1 MANNTDLKIFYTGA
15 TGYLGGDAWALLIEK
30 HPEWEA
36 RSTLLVRNE
45 ERGKVVQAKYPG
57 ARLVFGDL
65 SDSTLLETEAAN
77 ADIVVHCA
85 SIEDPHSSQALSNGL
100 TKRRRDGSAHWIA
113 LSGTD
118 NITWRAIE
126 EKSYGTSY
134 DHVYDDM
141 DRVSEVT
148 SLPDQAPHRDVE
160 KIQQQCITQNPS
172 VKLAIVC
179 PSCVYGVGE
188 GCGNQRSIQLPE
200 LAKYTIENGYAF
212 KVGQGLCRWP
222 NVHVRDHSRIVLSL
236 IEDAVQGGT
245 RATWGKDA
253 YYFAENGEHVWG
265 DIAQLVAEE
274 AKKQGLVD
282 NASVKSF
289 SAEEIDT
296 QLDFGSAF
304 YGTDSRC
311 KATRARQVLGWR
323 PQQDSLEAEIARA
336 VTIEGKS
343 VGK

>member
-45 ERGKVVQAKYPG
+45 ERGKVVKAKYPG
-57 ARLVFGDL
+57 ARLQMPTSLF
-65 SDSTLLETEAAN
+65 
-77 ADIVVHCA
+77 IVR
-85 SIEDPHSSQALSNGL
+85 IEDPHSSQALSNGL
-100 TKRRRDGSAHWIA
+100 AKRRRDGSAYWVA

-118 NITWRAIE
+118 NITWRTIE
-126 EKSYGTSY
+126 EGSYGTSY

-172 VKLAIVC
+172 VNLAIVC

-236 IEDAVQGGT
+236 IEDAMQGGT
-245 RATWGKDA
+245 HATWGKDG

-265 DIAQLVAEE
+265 DIARLVAEE

-282 NASVKSF
+282 NANVKSF

-311 KATRARQVLGWR
+311 KAKRDRQVLGWR
-323 PQQDSLEAEIARA
+323 PQQDSLEAEIAKA
-336 VTIEGKS
+336 VTIEGRS
-343 VGK
+343 LGK

>member
-45 ERGKVVQAKYPG
+45 ERAKVVQAKYPG

-100 TKRRRDGSAHWIA
+100 AKRRRDGSAYWVA

-118 NITWRAIE
+118 NITWRTIE
-126 EKSYGTSY
+126 EGSYGTSY

-141 DRVSEVT
+141 DRVSEAT

-188 GCGNQRSIQLPE
+188 GCGNERSIQLPE
-200 LAKYTIENGYAF
+200 LAKYTIENSYAF

-222 NVHVRDHSRIVLSL
+222 NIHVRDHSRIVLSL
-236 IEDAVQGGT
+236 IEDAMQGGT
-245 RATWGKDA
+245 HATWGKDG

-265 DIAQLVAEE
+265 DIAHLVAEE
-274 AKKQGLVD
+274 AKKEGLVD

-311 KATRARQVLGWR
+311 KAKRARQVLGWR

-336 VTIEGKS
+336 VTIEGRS
-343 VGK
+343 LGK